1 MLWYLLQ
8 VFMLLMTRKKKT
20 SKGTLAQGFI
30 YFFPLQAYPCLRCC
44 GGKMESLD
52 LGILSARL
60 PPHILFPSTSP
71 ISYWWALQQFK
82 LHVFFKHL
90 TSKES
95 NHTLCSNPASAE
107 KCKCYCCEREIRKG
121 YLEKFRLSIL
131 IADWLCLT
139 GMTRTRERENE
150 STPHGGSFWS
160 SALDRWQYRIAI
172 YNIKQQVA
180 LKDLPCC
187 IYVLLNG
194 WQLHKTIKQDASLIF
209 AVKSTERSLTLFHR
223 QKRDCFPYTCEY
235 SSGSSFFQTEVYVS
249 SLRKWIQTD
258 FLRVDNGCDIAV
270 LFPHH

>member
-1 MLWYLLQ
+1 MFFKYVWKINPPLWRFKAILFTTQISLPRRCSDIYCKYLCCWWQ
-8 VFMLLMTRKKKT
+8 GKKKKT

-30 YFFPLQAYPCLRCC
+30 YFFPLQTYPCLRCC

-121 YLEKFRLSIL
+121 YLEKFRLSVL

-150 STPHGGSFWS
+150 STLHGGSFWS

-172 YNIKQQVA
+172 LILNSKLLSRICHAAYMYCSMGDNCIKQ
-180 LKDLPCC
+180 
-187 IYVLLNG
+187 
-194 WQLHKTIKQDASLIF
+194 
-209 AVKSTERSLTLFHR
+209 
-223 QKRDCFPYTCEY
+223 
-235 SSGSSFFQTEVYVS
+235 
-249 SLRKWIQTD
+249 
-258 FLRVDNGCDIAV
+258 
-270 LFPHH
+270 